1 MNQDMEIK
9 DFDNVSFDTVSDNHV
24 FSLRFEKRQREL
36 IEKVKKEER
45 NRYKESMKK
54 WKVAVA
60 ALVLVIGIPGVVGA
74 AAGLFKVENM
84 IINKEDTTKEQF
96 IVGDTE
102 TFSDKENLQK
112 RTKETTTEQ
121 QNILVLAVPESP
133 EWKAQQE
140 WFQYCTFYE
149 RSYQY
154 EEGILMEDEL
164 FKQGD
169 TEGRFSG
176 SMENYGVYTLDM
188 AEKLNELCE
197 KYNLQLLGERVY
209 YESYEEAME
218 NLGVESFIADGYQ
231 LDSVNFRA
239 FKGSNWGGSFDLLDD
254 NEKVLSKD
262 VSVSVNKQGFLDN
275 YPMNMGD
282 LSNFDEWNY
291 TNQNGEVVD
300 VVMNYK
306 EEYCY
311 IFYKGEKDFAVVHV
325 EPEYTY
331 YRDDVEV
338 DASTTDWWTHYETTM
353 PTKEQ
358 VQKIADAFVF
368 SNVAE

>member
-1 MNQDMEIK
+1 MNRDVEIK
-9 DFDNVSFDTVSDNHV
+9 DFDNVSFDTVSDTHV
-24 FSLRFEKRQREL
+24 FSLRFEKHQREL
-36 IEKVKKEER
+36 VEKVKKEER
-45 NRYKESMKK
+45 NRYKESMRK

-74 AAGLFKVENM
+74 AAELFKVENM
-84 IINKEDTTKEQF
+84 IINKEETTKEQALLEDG
-96 IVGDTE
+96 VTTDGKEEMQASSLE
-102 TFSDKENLQK
+102 TSKEQRNM
-112 RTKETTTEQ
+112 
-121 QNILVLAVPESP
+121 IVLAVPESP

-164 FKQGD
+164 FKEGN

-176 SMENYGVYTLDM
+176 AMENYGVYTMEM
-188 AEKLNELCE
+188 ADKLNELCE

-209 YESYEEAME
+209 YESYEEAIQD
-218 NLGVESFIADGYQ
+218 LGVESFVADGYR
-231 LDSVNFRA
+231 LDSVDFRA
-239 FKGSNWGGSFDLLDD
+239 FKGSNWGGSFDLIDD
-254 NEKVLSKD
+254 NENVFSKD
-262 VSVSVNKQGFLDN
+262 VSISVNKQGFLDN

-338 DASTTDWWTHYETTM
+338 DASTTDRWTHYETTM